1 MHHKKSAR
9 TMAQVLR
16 TCSFGRKIGFFVNAK
31 EVKAFNVFLLAISLR
46 PKGWLE
52 VAVGSSR

>member
-1 MHHKKSAR
+1 
-9 TMAQVLR
+9 MAQVLR

-46 PKGWLE
+46 PKGWL
-52 VAVGSSR
+52 R